1 MTRRDDRMHRLTP
14 SIAGS
19 ICRLPNASTSS
30 AIFWN
35 GWPTPS
41 RRMNRKSARKST
53 ATGGGV
59 GDFHA
64 VGTLN
69 YMLSQVLKPGTTQRD
84 RQQILELIDNFS
96 RHDSAEV
103 AQFHDQLFDL
113 FTLLGSGLSLRPRA
127 KLPGT
132 GESAPA
138 EAKSPLESPASA
150 ASQSLAQADAAAW
163 KVGWAARGRYFEVRL
178 GRTLHENFPVIDK
191 IPNGIA
197 TSIKSIDLNAATYQN
212 ATGLTGRLVK
222 YVNEVSEFVGDRLG
236 NDVVEFSDIKVRAL
250 SLAVPKGS
258 ITETQKAVIEN
269 LRRWA
274 RTLNNPVDIII
285 NEF

>member
-1 MTRRDDRMHRLTP
+1 
-14 SIAGS
+14 
-19 ICRLPNASTSS
+19 
-30 AIFWN
+30 
-35 GWPTPS
+35 
-41 RRMNRKSARKST
+41 
-53 ATGGGV
+53 
-59 GDFHA
+59 
-64 VGTLN
+64 
-69 YMLSQVLKPGTTQRD
+69 
-84 RQQILELIDNFS
+84 
-96 RHDSAEV
+96 
-103 AQFHDQLFDL
+103 L
-113 FTLLGSGLSLRPRA
+113 FTALGTGLSPRPRA

-132 GESAPA
+132 GEPAPA

-178 GRTLHENFPVIDK
+178 GRALHENFPVIDK
-191 IPNGIA
+191 IPDGIA

-212 ATGLTGRLVK
+212 AAGLTGRLAK

-236 NDVVEFSDIKVRAL
+236 NDVVEFSDIKGRSL

-269 LRRWA
+269 VRRWA